1 MANEINNTKKQSLR
15 HLFFIYLMMA
25 CVPVF
30 LFVVLYSLK
39 MSGLE
44 IVYTKAFSFL
54 PYFVQKKFL
63 TYLLVG
69 FTAQIIDGALGMAYG
84 LSASSFLI
92 SAGVPPAA
100 ASASIHISEIFTTG
114 ISGFSHWWFGNID
127 KVMFKKLIV
136 PGVIGSGLGA
146 YFLSSFDGNVI
157 KPYISFYLLIMGVI
171 IVIKAMKKIVLFQ
184 KHKHLRLIAF
194 FGGFVDASGGGGWGS
209 VVATTLIG
217 KGNHPKLTIGSV
229 NAVEFFITL
238 CSSVV
243 FVWMIGIHS
252 WLIIA
257 GLIIGG
263 TLAAPLGAFVCHRI
277 NVRFAMILVGLLIIF
292 LSVRTILLS
301 TGAL

>member
-1 MANEINNTKKQSLR
+1 MNDEIKNSEKESLR
-15 HLFFIYLMMA
+15 HLFLIYLMMA
-25 CVPVF
+25 CIPVF

-39 MSGLE
+39 MSGQE
-44 IVYTKAFSFL
+44 VVYAKVLSFL
-54 PYFVQKKFL
+54 PYFVQEKFL

-69 FTAQIIDGALGMAYG
+69 FLAQMIDGALGMAYG
-84 LSASSFLI
+84 ISASSFLI

-114 ISGFSHWWFGNID
+114 ISGISHWRFGNID
-127 KVMFKKLIV
+127 KTMFKKLII

-157 KPYISFYLLIMGVI
+157 KPYISLYLLIMGIII
-171 IVIKAMKKIVLFQ
+171 IVKAMKKIVLSE

-194 FGGFVDASGGGGWGS
+194 IGGFIDASGGGGWGS
-209 VVATTLIG
+209 AVTTTLIG
-217 KGNHPKLTIGSV
+217 KGNNPKLTIGSV
-229 NAVEFFITL
+229 NAVEFFVTL
-238 CSSVV
+238 CSSGV

-263 TLAAPLGAFVCHRI
+263 ALAAPLGAFVCHKI
-277 NVRFAMILVGLLIIF
+277 NTRFAMILVGLLIIF

-301 TGAL
+301 VGS